1 MRQLQKDTQSK
12 TCPSTLIAEMIV
24 SGKKEWRMLSCPLTA
39 EPYGRTCGEVCA
51 WYAEETVGGA
61 LGVPVQV
68 VVSCQGRPIGSLV
81 TE

>member
-1 MRQLQKDTQSK
+1 MRQVRKCQGSPGTASK
-12 TCPSTLIAEMIV
+12 LEARMMVDGAEQ
-24 SGKKEWRMLSCPLTA
+24 WMLLNCPLS
-39 EPYGRTCGEVCA
+39 PDDISCGEYCA

-68 VVSCQGRPIGSLV
+68 VVSCQGHPIGSLV